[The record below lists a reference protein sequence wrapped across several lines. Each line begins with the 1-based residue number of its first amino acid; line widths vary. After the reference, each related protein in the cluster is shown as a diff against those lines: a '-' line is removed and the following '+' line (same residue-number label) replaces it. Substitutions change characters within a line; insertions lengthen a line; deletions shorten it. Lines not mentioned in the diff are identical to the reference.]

1 MCTVRVRSRNDAL
14 RVPFPASHPTGCDT
28 HPRLFPVT
36 RDPPSTILGVPGSL
50 HSQICRVRVG
60 WVGMQRQGPKESLIQ
75 PARRSRR
82 GPASPKAL
90 RKDPSLP
97 LLAFTGCQESAASLV
112 CKGITSICLHHPC
125 HPPYTCLSGCKFP
138 SSPKDTSH
146 WTRALPNPERPHF
159 SF

>member
-82 GPASPKAL
+82 GPALLFSKSGAERSSCPRGSESLGYLSCDSEIRAQSL
-90 RKDPSLP
+90 SSLCAAYPRAETGRDPLGS
-97 LLAFTGCQESAASLV
+97 SLV
-112 CKGITSICLHHPC
+112 QSLSLTPISCL
-125 HPPYTCLSGCKFP
+125 
-138 SSPKDTSH
+138 
-146 WTRALPNPERPHF
+146 
-159 SF
+159 